1 MALSQTV
8 TTPHGLTLRDAYL
21 KISFVRIMAP
31 TDCLVQLSVYPTKAD
46 RDADR
51 QVIDQRS
58 SQLDASAISA
68 QGTLI
73 GSLYDAIKLHPEFAG
88 ATDS

>member
-8 TTPHGLTLRDAYL
+8 TTPHGITLKDAYL

-31 TDCLVQLSVYPTKAD
+31 TDCLVQLSAYPSKAD

-58 SQLDASAISA
+58 VQIDASAVSA

-73 GSLYDAIKLHPEFAG
+73 GSLYNAIKIHAEFAG
-88 ATDS
+88 ATDA

>member
-8 TTPHGLTLRDAYL
+8 TTPHGITLTDAYL

-31 TDCLVQLSVYPTKAD
+31 TDCLVQLSIYPTKAD

-58 SQLDASAISA
+58 VQLDASAISA

-73 GSLYDAIKLHPEFAG
+73 GSLYMALKALPEFAG
-88 ATDS
+88 SGDA